1 MNNTITSTFINDFI
15 ETTDTISETSS
26 NIDDIDDIDEDLDVE
41 DEDCDNINIIIDD
54 RNNPLF
60 YNVPFDYN
68 TQYIFVNHMLALMY
82 GRLPSFCYYTLNEG
96 LRQQFWN
103 QLTLIEYA
111 RIYNYL
117 YHNGFIVY
125 DEFINI
131 ESGTI
136 QELFHIR
143 NRVNTF
149 IDTYFIST
157 SN

>member
-1 MNNTITSTFINDFI
+1 MNNTITSTFIDDFI
-15 ETTDTISETSS
+15 ETSDTISETSS
-26 NIDDIDDIDEDLDVE
+26 NIDDIDEDVDFE
-41 DEDCDNINIIIDD
+41 DENCDYINIIIDD

-60 YNVPFDYN
+60 YNVSFDYN

-82 GRLPSFCYYTLNEG
+82 GHLPSFCYYTLNDG
-96 LRQQFWN
+96 LHQQFWN

-117 YHNGFIVY
+117 YHNGFIAY

-131 ESGTI
+131 ESSTI
-136 QELFHIR
+136 QELFHMR

-149 IDTYFIST
+149 IDTYFIV
-157 SN
+157 